1 MAEQKGNQ
9 MTTIGNLLTRDL
21 SRKIEEIIQVDQA
34 DQASVYAEI
43 TEYVATDSI
52 RDQYHDLLKAIAEAP
67 GDPHESVGVWVS
79 GFFGSGKSSFAKNLG
94 YALENRSV
102 LGHKF
107 GELFKQQIGDPRSS
121 ALLDLINA
129 KTPTEV
135 ILFEVAKEADTR
147 KVTQRIAELMYTV
160 LLRELGYSEDFDIAE
175 LEIELEA
182 EGKLPEFVATC
193 KSLLKKDWETVR
205 AGAQKLSRASAI
217 LHELNPKLY
226 PSADSWS
233 HSQRNRDVSISVS
246 KVVKR
251 TFDLWGRRRNGKAL
265 VFIIDEVGQH
275 VARSG
280 DKIED
285 LRATIEEFGKVS
297 KNLLKEGKIIAP
309 CWIVVTSQEK
319 LDEVVA
325 AIDSKRVELAKLQDR
340 FHYRVD
346 LAPSDIREVATKRVL
361 AKKTEAQ
368 KPLRHLFSENQG
380 QLNAALR
387 LERTTRRTD
396 INESDFVNFYP
407 YPPHYIDLCIG
418 IMSGIRLQP
427 GAPRHYGGSNR
438 TIIKQAYEML
448 VSDRTA
454 FAKRPIG
461 ALVTLD
467 KVFELVEGNLSNE
480 KRTDIYQIA
489 ERFKN
494 DPEDHGWALRVAQ
507 AICLLEFIRDLPRTE
522 ANLSAVLVSEVG
534 KATPLVEVEA
544 AIKRLN
550 AAQFIRNTEEGW
562 KLQTAQEKNWET
574 ERRGHLEPK
583 PRERNELARTA
594 LQQVF
599 DEPEFKTF
607 RYQNRSF
614 RISISVDGTSIGDEG
629 ELPLTLSVAE
639 DGDELTK
646 RIEEIR
652 KESQQKSHEN
662 DPYWLFCLTPEIDE
676 LVGQLHASRKM
687 VDKYNQ
693 LSAQQKISPDEAALL
708 QDEKNSKNGYETRLR
723 DKLTEAMER
732 GTGMFQGV
740 QKDATAKGLSE
751 ILKKLFGQVVP
762 YLYPKLQ
769 MGSRS
774 LKGDEAEHILK
785 AADLK
790 ALPNVFYVGD
800 QGLGLVVT
808 EGPKNI
814 VNTNADVAKEVLDYL
829 KSEHS
834 YGNKDS
840 RMGKAL
846 EKRFGGTP
854 YGWERDMLRL
864 ILATL
869 FRAGEIEVT
878 YQGNRF
884 HNYQDPASRTPFTNN
899 TAFKSSLFSP
909 RQSVGLKTLTRAV
922 QQLEDLTGEEVDVE
936 EGAIA
941 TAFKK
946 VAVDELEKLYPLKA
960 TAEAHRLPILSMLSD
975 FQQTLAGIQSSA
987 SDDCV
992 RILTENGKDFGE
1004 TRNKVRKLRE
1014 TLNAE
1019 AIGVLR
1025 QASFA
1030 IEHIWQRLA
1039 SHCPSPEIAKSVEEL
1054 KAVLSSDQF
1063 VDSLSEIEGKTATI
1077 AGAYKQVYLELFE
1090 RRRAAYMKAID
1101 DIKLRPEWEPL
1112 QPVVKD
1118 ESDDAARR
1126 QIEAENARKE
1136 IMANTMLVALIARVG
1151 SDEDRENV
1159 STGKTLGKASLAEM
1173 ETDLVA
1179 VDGLKSSVL
1188 LKLQELS
1195 LSVEPKPVRRLKIAQ
1210 FFSKPIRTQPELD
1223 ATIEKLRESL
1233 QKCIDEEMVIILE

>member
-1 MAEQKGNQ
+1 MADVTGNH
-9 MTTIGNLLTRDL
+9 MKTIGDLLTRDL
-21 SRKIEEIIQVDQA
+21 THKIEEIIQVDQA
-34 DQASVYAEI
+34 DEQSVYSEI
-43 TEYVATDSI
+43 TEYIATDSI
-52 RDQYHDLLKAIAEAP
+52 RDQYHDLFKAIAEAP
-67 GDPHESVGVWVS
+67 SEPHESVGVWVS

-94 YALENRSV
+94 YALENRKV
-102 LGHKF
+102 LGHSF
-107 GELFKQQIGDPRSS
+107 TGLFKQQLLDPAKKDTRIGD
-121 ALLDLINA
+121 LLDLINA
-129 KTPTEV
+129 KTPTQV

-160 LLRELGYSEDFDIAE
+160 LLRELGYAEDFDIAE

-182 EGKLPEFVATC
+182 EGKLPEFIATC
-193 KSLLKKDWETVR
+193 KKLLSKDWEVVR

-217 LHELNPKLY
+217 LHELDKSVYTSP
-226 PSADSWS
+226 DSWA
-233 HSQRNRDVSISVS
+233 HSQRNRDASISVS
-246 KVVKR
+246 KVVRR
-251 TFDLWGRRRNGKAL
+251 TFDLWGRRRPGKAL

-285 LRATIEEFGKVS
+285 LRATIEEFGKVG
-297 KNLLKEGKIIAP
+297 KNLLKEGKIKAP

-340 FHYRVD
+340 FRYRVD

-361 AKKTEAQ
+361 AKKPDAE
-368 KPLRHLFSENQG
+368 KPLKKLFGDNQG
-380 QLNAALR
+380 NLNAALR

-396 INESDFVNFYP
+396 INESDFIHFYP

-454 FAKRPIG
+454 FAKKPIG

-480 KRTDIYQIA
+480 KRTDIYQIS

-494 DPEDHGWALRVAQ
+494 DAEEHGWALRVAK

-522 ANLSAVLVSEVG
+522 ANLAAVLVDGVG
-534 KATPLVEVEA
+534 KPTPLTEVQA
-544 AIKRLN
+544 AVKRLN
-550 AAQFIRNTEEGW
+550 DAQFIRNTEEGW

-583 PRERNELARTA
+583 PRERNELTRAA
-594 LQQVF
+594 LQQIF
-599 DEPEFKTF
+599 DEPEFKTY

-614 RISISVDGTSIGDEG
+614 RIGMTVDGTSIGDEG
-629 ELPLTLSVAE
+629 ELPLTLCVA
-639 DGDELTK
+639 DDADELTK
-646 RIEEIR
+646 RIEDTR
-652 KESQQKSHEN
+652 TESQQKSHEN
-662 DPYWLFCLTPEIDE
+662 DLYWLFCLTPEIDE
-676 LVGQLHASRKM
+676 LVAQLHASRKM

-693 LSAQQKISPDEAALL
+693 LSAQQKISPDEATCL
-708 QDEKNSKNGYETRLR
+708 QDEKSSRNGYETRLR

-732 GTGMFQGV
+732 GTGMFRGV
-740 QKDATAKGLSE
+740 QKDASALGKGLSE

-762 YLYPKLQ
+762 DLYPKLQ

-790 ALPNVFYVGD
+790 ALPNVFY
-800 QGLGLVVT
+800 QNEHGLGLVVK
-808 EGPKNI
+808 EGPKNV
-814 VNTNADVAKEVLDYL
+814 VNTNAPVAKEVLDYL

-834 YGNKDS
+834 YGNKDT

-846 EKRFGGTP
+846 ERRFGGTP

-884 HNYQDPASRTPFTNN
+884 HNYQDPASRSPFTSNP
-899 TAFKSSLFSP
+899 AFRASLFSP
-909 RQSVGLKTLTRAV
+909 RQSVGLKTLTQAV

-946 VAVDELEKLYPLKA
+946 VATEELEKLYPLKA
-960 TAEAHRLPILSMLSD
+960 TAEAHRLPILQMLSEY
-975 FQQTLAGIQSSA
+975 QQTLTGIQSSA

-992 RILTENGKDFGE
+992 RLLTENGKEFGE
-1004 TRNKVRKLRE
+1004 TRDKVRKLRE
-1014 TLNAE
+1014 SLTPD
-1019 AIGVLR
+1019 AIGTLR
-1025 QASFA
+1025 QARQA
-1030 IEHIWQRLA
+1030 TDQVWQRLLPHNPPPELEGTVVKLREILA
-1039 SHCPSPEIAKSVEEL
+1039 SESFL
-1054 KAVLSSDQF
+1054 
-1063 VDSLSEIEGKTATI
+1063 DSWSEIGTKTTALV
-1077 AGAYKQVYLELFE
+1077 GAYRTAYYDLFD
-1090 RRRAAYMKAID
+1090 RRKKAYESAIGEIKNRSEWASLAANNPSMASS
-1101 DIKLRPEWEPL
+1101 LLSPL
-1112 QPVVKD
+1112 LARLGD
-1118 ESDDAARR
+1118 ESDK
-1126 QIEAENARKE
+1126 EAVEGG
-1136 IMANTMLVALIARVG
+1136 T
-1151 SDEDRENV
+1151 S
-1159 STGKTLGKASLAEM
+1159 LGKSSLTEM
-1173 ETDLVA
+1173 ESDIAA
-1179 VDGLKSSVL
+1179 VEALKSSVL
-1188 LKLQELS
+1188 VKLQELS
-1195 LSVEPKPVRRLKIAQ
+1195 IGTEKKAPVRKVRASE
-1210 FFSKPIRTQPELD
+1210 FFNRPIQTQAEL
-1223 ATIEKLRESL
+1223 EKALELIRDSL
-1233 QKCIDEEMVIILE
+1233 QKYIDEGAIIILE

>member
-1 MAEQKGNQ
+1 MKTVGE
-9 MTTIGNLLTRDL
+9 LLTRDL

-34 DQASVYAEI
+34 DEQSVHDEI

-52 RDQYHDLLKAIAEAP
+52 REQYRDVLKAIADAP
-67 GDPHESVGVWVS
+67 SDPQEKVGVWVS

-94 YALENRSV
+94 YALENRTV
-102 LGHKF
+102 LGDKF
-107 GELFKQQIGDPRSS
+107 ADLFKQQLGDPLSS
-121 ALLDLINA
+121 DWLDLINA
-129 KTPTEV
+129 NIPTGV

-182 EGKLPEFVATC
+182 EGKLPEFIATC
-193 KSLLKKDWETVR
+193 KTLLNRDWETVR
-205 AGAQKLSRASAI
+205 AGAQKMSRASAI
-217 LHELNPKLY
+217 LHEIDPKLY
-226 PSADSWS
+226 ATADSWS
-233 HSQRNRDVSISVS
+233 HSQRNRDASISVR
-246 KVVKR
+246 KVVER
-251 TFDLWGRRRNGKAL
+251 TFELWERRRKGNAL

-285 LRATIEEFGKVS
+285 LRATIEEFGRVG
-297 KNLLKEGKIIAP
+297 KNLVKERKIIAP

-340 FHYRVD
+340 FNSVD

-361 AKKTEAQ
+361 AKKDEAE
-368 KPLRHLFSENQG
+368 KPLKELFSSNQG

-396 INESDFVNFYP
+396 INESDFIHFYP

-454 FAKRPIG
+454 FAKKPIG

-489 ERFKN
+489 ERLKG
-494 DPEDHGWALRVAQ
+494 DAEDHGWALRVAK

-522 ANLSAVLVSEVG
+522 ANIAAVLVDEVG
-534 KATPLVEVEA
+534 KSAPLSEVQA
-544 AIKRLN
+544 AIKRLST
-550 AAQFIRNTEEGW
+550 AQFIRNTEEGW

-574 ERRGHLEPK
+574 ERSGYLEPK
-583 PRERNELARTA
+583 PRERNELVRSA
-594 LQQVF
+594 LQKIF

-614 RISISVDGTSIGDEG
+614 RIGISVDGAGIGDEG
-629 ELPLTLSVAE
+629 ELPLALCAADDAE
-639 DGDELTK
+639 DLTK
-646 RIEEIR
+646 RVEDIR
-652 KESQQKSHEN
+652 TDSQQKSHEN
-662 DPYWLFCLTPEIDE
+662 DLYWLFCLTPEIDE
-676 LVGQLHASRKM
+676 LVCQLHASRRM

-693 LSAQQKISPDEAALL
+693 LSAQQKISPDETTCL

-732 GTGMFQGV
+732 GTGMFRGV
-740 QKDATAKGLSE
+740 QKDASALGKGLGE

-762 YLYPKLQ
+762 DLYPKLQ
-769 MGSRS
+769 MGSRP
-774 LKGDEAEHILK
+774 LKGDEAELILK

-790 ALPNVFYVGD
+790 ALPNVFYIGD
-800 QGLGLVVT
+800 HGLGLVIKD
-808 EGPKNI
+808 GPKNV

-840 RMGKAL
+840 RMGKTL
-846 EKRFGGTP
+846 ESRFGGTP

-878 YQGNRF
+878 YQGNRY

-899 TAFKSSLFSP
+899 PAFRSSLFSP
-909 RQSVGLKTLTRAV
+909 RQSVGLKTLTQAV

-941 TAFKK
+941 TALKK
-946 VAVDELEKLYPLKA
+946 VAAEELEKLYPLKA
-960 TAEAHRLPILSMLSD
+960 TAEAHHLPIVDLLSE
-975 FQQTLAGIQSSA
+975 FQHTLAGIQSSA

-992 RILTENGKDFGE
+992 RILTENGSQFAE
-1004 TRNKVRKLRE
+1004 TRDKVRKIRE
-1014 TLNAE
+1014 SLDSK
-1019 AIGVLR
+1019 AIDLLR
-1025 QASFA
+1025 QSRVVT
-1030 IEHIWQRLA
+1030 EQVWQRLA
-1039 SHCPSPEIAKSVEEL
+1039 PHCHSPEIAASVEEL
-1054 KAVLSSDQF
+1054 NKLLGSEQF
-1063 VDSLSEIEGKTATI
+1063 IDSLDDI
-1077 AGAYKQVYLELFE
+1077 AKHTVAVQDAYKKVYIDLFE
-1090 RRRAAYMKAID
+1090 RRKKAYESAIGE
-1101 DIKLRPEWEPL
+1101 IRNRSEWGPLEATNPEQASSMLSPL
-1112 QPVVKD
+1112 
-1118 ESDDAARR
+1118 
-1126 QIEAENARKE
+1126 
-1136 IMANTMLVALIARVG
+1136 TGRVG
-1151 SDEDRENV
+1151 TEEDKEGVAKGV
-1159 STGKTLGKASLAEM
+1159 SLGKASLTEM
-1173 ETDLVA
+1173 ESDLCA
-1179 VDGLKSSVL
+1179 VDGLKASVL
-1188 LKLQELS
+1188 FKLQERS
-1195 LSVEPKPVRRLKIAQ
+1195 IAEKKAPVRKIRVSE
-1210 FFSKPIRTQPELD
+1210 FFNRPIQTQEEL
-1223 ATIEKLRESL
+1223 EKALDLIRDSL
-1233 QKCIDEEMVIILE
+1233 QKCIDEGAIIILE

>member
-1 MAEQKGNQ
+1 MK
-9 MTTIGNLLTRDL
+9 TIGDLLTRDL
-21 SRKIEEIIQVDQA
+21 KRKIEEIIQVDQA
-34 DQASVYAEI
+34 DEQSVHDEI
-43 TEYVATDSI
+43 TEYIATDSI
-52 RDQYHDLLKAIAEAP
+52 RDQYHHLFRAIAEAP
-67 GDPHESVGVWVS
+67 ADPNESVGVWVS

-94 YALENRSV
+94 YALQNRTV
-102 LGHKF
+102 LGTRF
-107 GELFKQQIGDPRSS
+107 ADIFKQQLGDARISD
-121 ALLDLINA
+121 LLDLINT
-129 KTPTEV
+129 KTPTGV

-182 EGKLPEFVATC
+182 EGKLSEFIATC
-193 KSLLKKDWETVR
+193 KTLLNKDWETVR

-217 LHELNPKLY
+217 LNKLDPATY
-226 PSADSWS
+226 PSADSWA
-233 HSQRNRDVSISVS
+233 HAQRNRDASVSVS
-246 KVVKR
+246 KVVER
-251 TFDLWGRRRNGKAL
+251 TFELWGRRRKDKAL

-285 LRATIEEFGKVS
+285 LRATIEEFGKVG
-297 KNLLKEGKIIAP
+297 KNLLKARKIPAP
-309 CWIVVTSQEK
+309 CWVVVTSQEK

-325 AIDSKRVELAKLQDR
+325 AIDSKRVDLAKLQDR

-368 KPLRHLFSENQG
+368 APLKELFSKNQG
-380 QLNAALR
+380 QLNAAVR

-396 INESDFVNFYP
+396 INERDFIDFYP

-448 VSDRTA
+448 VSERTA
-454 FAKRPIG
+454 FATKPVR

-480 KRTDIYQIA
+480 KRTDIHQIA

-494 DPEDHGWALRVAQ
+494 DTQDHGWALRVAK

-522 ANLSAVLVSEVG
+522 ANLAAVLVDEVG
-534 KATPLVEVEA
+534 KATPLSEVQA
-544 AIKRLN
+544 AVARLN

-574 ERRGHLEPK
+574 ERRGYLEPK
-583 PRERNELARTA
+583 PRERNELTRSS
-594 LQQVF
+594 LQQIF
-599 DEPEFKTF
+599 DEPEFKTY

-614 RISISVDGTSIGDEG
+614 RIGIGVDGATVGDEG
-629 ELPLTLSVAE
+629 ELLLTLRVAE
-639 DGDELTK
+639 DADDLTS
-646 RIEEIR
+646 RIEETR
-652 KESQQKSHEN
+652 TESQQKPHEI
-662 DPYWLFCLTPEIDE
+662 DLYWLFCLTPEIDE
-676 LVGQLHASRKM
+676 LAAQLHASRKM
-687 VDKYNQ
+687 VDQYSQ
-693 LSAQQKISPDEAALL
+693 LSAQQKISPDEATCL
-708 QDEKNSKNGYETRLR
+708 QDEKNSKNGYEIRLR
-723 DKLTEAMER
+723 DKLTEAMEG
-732 GTGMFQGV
+732 GTGMFRGV
-740 QKDATAKGLSE
+740 QKDASALGKGLAE
-751 ILKKLFGQVVP
+751 ILKKLFSQVVP
-762 YLYPKLQ
+762 DLYPKLQ

-800 QGLGLVVT
+800 HGLGLVVKD
-808 EGPKNI
+808 GPKNI

-884 HNYQDPASRTPFTNN
+884 HNYQDPASRTPFISNP
-899 TAFKSSLFSP
+899 AFRSSLFSP

-941 TAFKK
+941 SVFKK
-946 VAVDELEKLYPLKA
+946 VAVEELERLYPLKA
-960 TAEAHRLPILSMLSD
+960 TAEAHRLPILPLLSE
-975 FQQTLAGIQSSA
+975 FQQTLLGIQSST

-992 RILTENGKDFGE
+992 RTLTENGANFAE
-1004 TRNKVRKLRE
+1004 TRDKVRRIRE
-1014 TLNAE
+1014 WLDVA
-1019 AIGVLR
+1019 AIALLR
-1025 QASFA
+1025 QARLA
-1030 IEHIWQRLA
+1030 CDQVGQRLQ
-1039 SHCPSPEIAKSVEEL
+1039 SHSPSAEIATKVEEL
-1054 KAVLSSDQF
+1054 KRLLASEHF
-1063 VDSLSEIEGKTATI
+1063 VESWNRI
-1077 AGAYKQVYLELFE
+1077 AGYTESILGTYKDVYLNLFE
-1090 RRRAAYMKAID
+1090 RRKQAYETAIGE
-1101 DIKLRPEWEPL
+1101 IKNRTEWGPL
-1112 QPVVKD
+1112 EATNPAMASSLLIPLVGRVGTDEDKFPVV
-1118 ESDDAARR
+1118 
-1126 QIEAENARKE
+1126 
-1136 IMANTMLVALIARVG
+1136 
-1151 SDEDRENV
+1151 
-1159 STGKTLGKASLAEM
+1159 TGLSLGKASLAEM
-1173 ETDLVA
+1173 ESDLAA
-1179 VDGLKSSVL
+1179 VDALRASVVV
-1188 LKLQELS
+1188 KLQELS
-1195 LSVEPKPVRRLKIAQ
+1195 IGSEKKAPVRRVRVSE
-1210 FFSKPIRTQPELD
+1210 FFNRPIQTQAELD
-1223 ATIEKLRESL
+1223 KALILIRDSL
-1233 QKCIDEEMVIILE
+1233 QKYIDEGAVIILE

>member
-1 MAEQKGNQ
+1 MAEEQANRMK
-9 MTTIGNLLTRDL
+9 TIGDLLTRDL

-34 DQASVYAEI
+34 DEQSVHDEI

-52 RDQYHDLLKAIAEAP
+52 REQYHDLLKAVAEAP
-67 GDPHESVGVWVS
+67 SDPHESVGVWVS

-94 YALENRSV
+94 YALENRTV
-102 LGHKF
+102 LGSKF
-107 GELFKQQIGDPRSS
+107 ANLFKQQLGDIRTS

-129 KTPTEV
+129 KTPTQV

-182 EGKLPEFVATC
+182 EGKLPEFITTC
-193 KSLLKKDWETVR
+193 KTLLNKDWETVR
-205 AGAQKLSRASAI
+205 IGAQKLSRASAI
-217 LHELNPKLY
+217 LHRLDPKLY

-233 HSQRNRDVSISVS
+233 HSQRNRDASISVS

-251 TFDLWGRRRNGKAL
+251 TFELWRRRRKGKAL

-285 LRATIEEFGKVS
+285 LRATIEEFGKVG
-297 KNLLKEGKIIAP
+297 KNLLKERKIIAP

-325 AIDSKRVELAKLQDR
+325 AIDSKRIELAKLQDR
-340 FHYRVD
+340 FRYRVD

-361 AKKTEAQ
+361 AKKTDAE
-368 KPLRHLFSENQG
+368 KTLKKLFSENQG

-396 INESDFVNFYP
+396 INESDFIHFYP

-454 FAKRPIG
+454 FAKKPIG

-489 ERFKN
+489 ERFKD
-494 DPEDHGWALRVAQ
+494 DPQDHGWALRTAK

-522 ANLSAVLVSEVG
+522 ANLAAVLVDEVG
-534 KATPLVEVEA
+534 KATPLGEVQA
-544 AIKRLN
+544 AVKRLN

-583 PRERNELARTA
+583 PRDRNELTRTA
-594 LQQVF
+594 LQQIF

-607 RYQNRSF
+607 RSQNRSF
-614 RISISVDGTSIGDEG
+614 RIGISVDGAGIGDEG
-629 ELPLTLSVAE
+629 ELPLTLCVAE
-639 DGDELTK
+639 DADELTK
-646 RIEEIR
+646 RIEDVR
-652 KESQQKSHEN
+652 TESQQKSHEN
-662 DPYWLFCLTPEIDE
+662 DIYWLFCLTPEIDE

-693 LSAQQKISPDEAALL
+693 LSAQQKISPDEATCL
-708 QDEKNSKNGYETRLR
+708 QDEKNSKNGFETRLR

-732 GTGMFQGV
+732 GTGMFRGV
-740 QKDATAKGLSE
+740 QKDASALGKSLGE

-762 YLYPKLQ
+762 DLYPKLQ
-769 MGSRS
+769 MGSRP

-800 QGLGLVVT
+800 HGLGLVIKD
-808 EGPKNI
+808 GQKNI
-814 VNTNADVAKEVLDYL
+814 VNSNADVAKEVLDYL

-869 FRAGEIEVT
+869 FRAGEVEVT

-884 HNYQDPASRTPFTNN
+884 HNYQDPASRMPFTSNP
-899 TAFKSSLFSP
+899 AFRSSLFSP
-909 RQSVGLKTLTRAV
+909 RQSVGLKTLTQAV

-946 VAVDELEKLYPLKA
+946 VAAEELEKLYPLKA
-960 TAEAHRLPILSMLSD
+960 TAEAHRLPIRSMLSD
-975 FQQTLAGIQSSA
+975 YQQTLMGIQSSA

-1004 TRNKVRKLRE
+1004 TRDKVRKLRE
-1014 TLNAE
+1014 SLNAE

-1025 QASFA
+1025 QARQA
-1030 IEHIWQRLA
+1030 TDQVWQRLA
-1039 SHCPSPEIAKSVEEL
+1039 AHNASPELASTVEKLKHQLDSETFIDSWDDIASGT
-1054 KAVLSSDQF
+1054 KAVMN
-1063 VDSLSEIEGKTATI
+1063 
-1077 AGAYKQVYLELFE
+1077 AYRDAYCELFD
-1090 RRRAAYMKAID
+1090 RRKNSYESAIGEIKNRTEWGPLVANNSSMAAV
-1101 DIKLRPEWEPL
+1101 LLSPL
-1112 QPVVKD
+1112 QGRVGTDEDKESVKRGTSLGQSSLTEM
-1118 ESDDAARR
+1118 ESD
-1126 QIEAENARKE
+1126 
-1136 IMANTMLVALIARVG
+1136 
-1151 SDEDRENV
+1151 
-1159 STGKTLGKASLAEM
+1159 LA
-1173 ETDLVA
+1173 A
-1179 VDGLKSSVL
+1179 VDGLKSSGLV
-1188 LKLQELS
+1188 KLQELS
-1195 LSVEPKPVRRLKIAQ
+1195 IGGEKKAPVRKVRVSE
-1210 FFSKPIRTQPELD
+1210 FFNRPIQTQEELD
-1223 ATIEKLRESL
+1223 KALNLIRDSL
-1233 QKCIDEEMVIILE
+1233 QKYIDEGAIIILE

>member
-1 MAEQKGNQ
+1 MN
-9 MTTIGNLLTRDL
+9 TIGDLLTRDL

-34 DQASVYAEI
+34 DEQSVHDEI
-43 TEYVATDSI
+43 TEYIATDSI
-52 RDQYHDLLKAIAEAP
+52 REQYQHLLKAVADAP

-94 YALENRSV
+94 YALENPTV
-102 LGHKF
+102 LNDKF
-107 GELFKQQIGDPRSS
+107 ADLFKKQLNDKSTS
-121 ALLDLINA
+121 DLLDLINA
-129 KTPTEV
+129 RTPTGV
-135 ILFEVAKEADTR
+135 ILFQVAKEADTR

-160 LLRELGYSEDFDIAE
+160 LLRELGYAEDFDIAE

-182 EGKLPEFVATC
+182 EGKLPEFIATC
-193 KSLLKKDWETVR
+193 RTLHNKDWETVR
-205 AGAQKLSRASAI
+205 TGAQKVSRASAI
-217 LHELNPKLY
+217 LHELDKTTY
-226 PSADSWS
+226 PSAESWA
-233 HSQRNRDVSISVS
+233 HSQRNRDASISVS

-251 TFDLWGRRRNGKAL
+251 TFDLWGRRRKGKAL

-285 LRATIEEFGKVS
+285 LRATIEEFGKVG
-297 KNLLKEGKIIAP
+297 KNLLKEHKIIAP

-346 LAPSDIREVATKRVL
+346 LAPSDIREVATRRVL
-361 AKKTEAQ
+361 AKKPEAE
-368 KPLRHLFSENQG
+368 KPLRKLFSENQG
-380 QLNAALR
+380 LLNDALR
-387 LERTTRRTD
+387 LHRTTRQTL
-396 INESDFVNFYP
+396 INEDDFVHFYP

-454 FAKRPIG
+454 FAKKPVG
-461 ALVTLD
+461 SLVTLD

-494 DPEDHGWALRVAQ
+494 DADDHGWALKVAK

-522 ANLSAVLVSEVG
+522 ANLAAVLVDQVG
-534 KATPLVEVEA
+534 KATPVSEVQA
-544 AIKRLN
+544 AVKRLN
-550 AAQFIRNTEEGW
+550 TAQFIRNTEEGW

-594 LQQVF
+594 LQQIF

-614 RISISVDGTSIGDEG
+614 RINISVDGTSIGDEG
-629 ELPLTLSVAE
+629 ELPLTLCVA
-639 DGDELTK
+639 DDADELTK
-646 RIEEIR
+646 RIEETR
-652 KESQQKSHEN
+652 TESQQKSHEN
-662 DPYWLFCLTPEIDE
+662 DLYWLFCLTPEIDE

-693 LSAQQKISPDEAALL
+693 LSAQQKISPDEATCL

-732 GTGMFQGV
+732 GTGMFRGV
-740 QKDATAKGLSE
+740 QKDASALGKSMSE

-762 YLYPKLQ
+762 DLYPKLQ
-769 MGSRS
+769 MGSRA
-774 LKGDEAEHILK
+774 LKGDEAEQILK

-790 ALPNVFYVGD
+790 ALPQVFYVGD
-800 QGLGLVVT
+800 HGLGLVVKD
-808 EGPKNI
+808 GPKNI
-814 VNTNADVAKEVLDYL
+814 VSTNADVAKEVLDYL

-884 HNYQDPASRTPFTNN
+884 HNFQDPASRTPFTNN
-899 TAFKSSLFSP
+899 PAFRSSLFSP
-909 RQSVGLKTLTRAV
+909 RQSVGLKTLTQSV

-946 VAVDELEKLYPLKA
+946 VAAEELEKLYPLKA
-960 TAEAHRLPILSMLSD
+960 TAEAHRLPILSMLSEY
-975 FQQTLAGIQSSA
+975 QQTLTGIQSSA

-992 RILTENGKDFGE
+992 RILTENGKEFGE
-1004 TRNKVRKLRE
+1004 TRDKVRKLRE
-1014 TLNAE
+1014 SLNAA
-1019 AIGVLR
+1019 AIAVLR
-1025 QASFA
+1025 QARQA
-1030 IEHIWQRLA
+1030 TDQVWQRLVA
-1039 SHCPSPEIAKSVEEL
+1039 HNPSPELSATVETLKTEL
-1054 KAVLSSDQF
+1054 ASEQF
-1063 VDSLSEIEGKTATI
+1063 IDSWGEIVAGTRTVMDAYRTAFCD
-1077 AGAYKQVYLELFE
+1077 LFD
-1090 RRRAAYMKAID
+1090 RRRKAYESAIGEIKNRTEWGALGVNNPSMAAS
-1101 DIKLRPEWEPL
+1101 LLSPL
-1112 QPVVKD
+1112 LGRLGTDEDKETVANGASLGRASLTEM
-1118 ESDDAARR
+1118 ESDLAAV
-1126 QIEAENARKE
+1126 E
-1136 IMANTMLVALIARVG
+1136 
-1151 SDEDRENV
+1151 
-1159 STGKTLGKASLAEM
+1159 
-1173 ETDLVA
+1173 
-1179 VDGLKSSVL
+1179 GLKSSVL
-1188 LKLQELS
+1188 VKLQEMS
-1195 LSVEPKPVRRLKIAQ
+1195 IGSEKKAPVRKVRVSD
-1210 FFSKPIRTQPELD
+1210 FFNRPITTQPELD
-1223 ATIEKLRESL
+1223 NALTLIRDSL
-1233 QKCIDEEMVIILE
+1233 QKYIDEGAIIILE

>member
-1 MAEQKGNQ
+1 MAEEQANRMK
-9 MTTIGNLLTRDL
+9 TIGDLLTRDL

-34 DQASVYAEI
+34 DEQSVHDEI

-52 RDQYHDLLKAIAEAP
+52 REQYHDLLKAVAEAP
-67 GDPHESVGVWVS
+67 SDPHESVGVWVS

-94 YALENRSV
+94 YALENRTV
-102 LGHKF
+102 LGSKF
-107 GELFKQQIGDPRSS
+107 ANLFKQQLGDIRTSD
-121 ALLDLINA
+121 LLDLINA
-129 KTPTEV
+129 KTPTQV

-182 EGKLPEFVATC
+182 EGKLPEFITTC
-193 KSLLKKDWETVR
+193 KTLLNKDWETVR
-205 AGAQKLSRASAI
+205 IGAQKLSRASAI
-217 LHELNPKLY
+217 LHRLDPKLY

-233 HSQRNRDVSISVS
+233 HSQRNRDASISVS

-251 TFDLWGRRRNGKAL
+251 TFELWDRRRRGKAL

-285 LRATIEEFGKVS
+285 LRATIEEFGKVG
-297 KNLLKEGKIIAP
+297 KNLLKERKIIAP

-340 FHYRVD
+340 FRYRVD

-361 AKKTEAQ
+361 AKKTDAE
-368 KPLRHLFSENQG
+368 KTLKKLFSDNQG

-396 INESDFVNFYP
+396 INESDFIHFYP

-454 FAKRPIG
+454 FAKKPIG

-489 ERFKN
+489 ERFKD
-494 DPEDHGWALRVAQ
+494 DPQDHGWALRTAK

-522 ANLSAVLVSEVG
+522 ANLAAVLVDEVG
-534 KATPLVEVEA
+534 KATPLAEVQA
-544 AIKRLN
+544 AVKRLN
-550 AAQFIRNTEEGW
+550 TAQFIRNTEEGW

-574 ERRGHLEPK
+574 ERRGYLEPK
-583 PRERNELARTA
+583 PRDRNELARTA
-594 LQQVF
+594 LQQIF

-607 RYQNRSF
+607 RSQNRSF
-614 RISISVDGTSIGDEG
+614 RISISVDGTGIGDEG
-629 ELPLTLSVAE
+629 ELPLTLCVAE
-639 DGDELTK
+639 DADELTK

-652 KESQQKSHEN
+652 TESQQKSHEN
-662 DPYWLFCLTPEIDE
+662 DIYWLFCLTPEIDE

-693 LSAQQKISPDEAALL
+693 LSAQQKISPDEATCL

-732 GTGMFQGV
+732 GTGMFRGV
-740 QKDATAKGLSE
+740 QKDASALGKSLGE
-751 ILKKLFGQVVP
+751 ILKKLFGQIVP
-762 YLYPKLQ
+762 DLYPKLQ
-769 MGSRS
+769 MGSRP
-774 LKGDEAEHILK
+774 LKGDEAEQILR

-790 ALPNVFYVGD
+790 ALPNVFYPGD
-800 QGLGLVVT
+800 HGLDLVIKD
-808 EGPKNI
+808 GQKNI

-840 RMGKAL
+840 RIGKAL

-869 FRAGEIEVT
+869 FRAGEVEVT

-899 TAFKSSLFSP
+899 PAFRSSLFSP
-909 RQSVGLKTLTRAV
+909 RQSVGLKTLTQAV

-946 VAVDELEKLYPLKA
+946 VAAEELEKLYPLKA
-960 TAEAHRLPILSMLSD
+960 TAEAHRLPIRSMLSD
-975 FQQTLAGIQSSA
+975 YQQTLMGIQSSA

-1004 TRNKVRKLRE
+1004 TRDKVRKLRE
-1014 TLNAE
+1014 SLSAE

-1025 QASFA
+1025 QARQA
-1030 IEHIWQRLA
+1030 TDQVWQRLA
-1039 SHCPSPEIAKSVEEL
+1039 AHNASPELASTVEKLRYQLDSETFIDSWDDIASGT
-1054 KAVLSSDQF
+1054 KAVMN
-1063 VDSLSEIEGKTATI
+1063 
-1077 AGAYKQVYLELFE
+1077 AYRDAYCELFD
-1090 RRRAAYMKAID
+1090 RRKNSYDSAIGEVKNRTEWGPLVANNSSMAAV
-1101 DIKLRPEWEPL
+1101 LLSPL
-1112 QPVVKD
+1112 QGRIGTDEDKESVKRGMSLGQSSLTEM
-1118 ESDDAARR
+1118 ESDLAAV
-1126 QIEAENARKE
+1126 N
-1136 IMANTMLVALIARVG
+1136 
-1151 SDEDRENV
+1151 
-1159 STGKTLGKASLAEM
+1159 
-1173 ETDLVA
+1173 
-1179 VDGLKSSVL
+1179 GLKSSVL
-1188 LKLQELS
+1188 VKLQELS
-1195 LSVEPKPVRRLKIAQ
+1195 IGSEKKAPVRKVRVSE
-1210 FFSKPIRTQPELD
+1210 FFNRPIQTQEELD
-1223 ATIEKLRESL
+1223 KALNLIRDSL
-1233 QKCIDEEMVIILE
+1233 QKYIDEGAIIILE

>member
-1 MAEQKGNQ
+1 MAEENGTKMN
-9 MTTIGNLLTRDL
+9 TIGDLLTRDL
-21 SRKIEEIIQVDQA
+21 TRKIEEIIQVDQA
-34 DQASVYAEI
+34 DEQSVYGEI
-43 TEYVATDSI
+43 TEYIATDSI
-52 RDQYHDLLKAIAEAP
+52 REQYHDLLKAIAEAP
-67 GDPHESVGVWVS
+67 SDPHESVGVWVS

-94 YALENRSV
+94 YALENRTV
-102 LGHKF
+102 LGSKF
-107 GELFKQQIGDPRSS
+107 SDLFKQQLDDTRTGD
-121 ALLDLINA
+121 LLDFINA
-129 KTPTEV
+129 KTPTGV

-182 EGKLPEFVATC
+182 EGKLPEFIAAC
-193 KSLLKKDWETVR
+193 KSLLNKDWGTVR

-217 LHELNPKLY
+217 LHQLDPKLY

-233 HSQRNRDVSISVS
+233 HSQRNRDASISVS

-251 TFDLWGRRRNGKAL
+251 TFELWGRRRKGKAL
-265 VFIIDEVGQH
+265 ALIIDEVGQH
-275 VARSG
+275 VARSS

-285 LRATIEEFGKVS
+285 LRATIEEFGKVG
-297 KNLLKEGKIIAP
+297 KNLLKEHKITAP

-340 FHYRVD
+340 FRYRVD

-361 AKKTEAQ
+361 AKKTEAE
-368 KPLRHLFSENQG
+368 KPLKKLFSENQG

-396 INESDFVNFYP
+396 INETDFIDFYP

-448 VSDRTA
+448 VSNHTA
-454 FAKRPIG
+454 FAKKRIG

-467 KVFELVEGNLSNE
+467 KVFELVNGNLSNE

-494 DPEDHGWALRVAQ
+494 HPEDHGWALRVAK

-522 ANLSAVLVSEVG
+522 ANLAAVLVDEVG
-534 KATPLVEVEA
+534 KAAPLSEVRVA
-544 AIKRLN
+544 VQRLN
-550 AAQFIRNTEEGW
+550 TAQFVRNTEEGW

-583 PRERNELARTA
+583 PRERNELVRTA
-594 LQQVF
+594 LDQVF

-614 RISISVDGTSIGDEG
+614 RIAISVDGTSIGDEG
-629 ELPLTLSVAE
+629 ELPLTLCVAE
-639 DGDELTK
+639 DADELTK
-646 RIEEIR
+646 RIDETR
-652 KESQQKSHEN
+652 TESQQKSHEN
-662 DPYWLFCLTPEIDE
+662 DLYWLFCLTPEIDE

-693 LSAQQKISPDEAALL
+693 LSAQQKISPDEATCL

-732 GTGMFQGV
+732 GTGMFQGK
-740 QKDATAKGLSE
+740 QKDASALGKGLGE
-751 ILKKLFGQVVP
+751 ILKKLFTQVLP
-762 YLYPKLQ
+762 DLYPKLQ
-769 MGSRS
+769 MGSRP
-774 LKGDEAEHILK
+774 LKGDEAEQVLK

-800 QGLGLVVT
+800 HGLGLVVKD
-808 EGPKNI
+808 GHKNV
-814 VNTNADVAKEVLDYL
+814 VNINAPVAKEVLDYL

-869 FRAGEIEVT
+869 FRVGEIEVT
-878 YQGNRF
+878 YQGSRF
-884 HNYQDPASRTPFTNN
+884 HNYQDPASRTPFINN
-899 TAFKSSLFSP
+899 PAFRSSLFSP
-909 RQSVGLKTLTRAV
+909 RQSVGLKTLTQAV

-946 VAVDELEKLYPLKA
+946 VAADELEKLYPLKA
-960 TAEAHRLPILSMLSD
+960 TADAHLLPIRPLLSD
-975 FQQTLAGIQSSA
+975 YQQTLVGIQASA

-992 RILTENGKDFGE
+992 RILTENGPQFAE
-1004 TRNKVRKLRE
+1004 TRDKVREIRE
-1014 TLNAE
+1014 SLDDE
-1019 AIGVLR
+1019 AIALLR
-1025 QASFA
+1025 QSRLAT
-1030 IEHIWQRLA
+1030 EQVWQRLVF
-1039 SHCPSPEIAKSVEEL
+1039 HCPSPHIATSVEEL
-1054 KAVLSSDQF
+1054 KTLLNSVQFIDSLPEIAERTKAVLD
-1063 VDSLSEIEGKTATI
+1063 
-1077 AGAYKQVYLELFE
+1077 AYKHVYVDLFDRRKKAYESAIEEIRNRSEWGPLE
-1090 RRRAAYMKAID
+1090 ATN
-1101 DIKLRPEWEPL
+1101 PG
-1112 QPVVKD
+1112 
-1118 ESDDAARR
+1118 
-1126 QIEAENARKE
+1126 
-1136 IMANTMLVALIARVG
+1136 IASSLLSSLLGRVG
-1151 SDEDRENV
+1151 ADEDKDAVANG
-1159 STGKTLGKASLAEM
+1159 SSLGKASLTEM
-1173 ETDLVA
+1173 ESDLCA

-1188 LKLQELS
+1188 FKLQELS
-1195 LSVEPKPVRRLKIAQ
+1195 IGGEKKAPVRRVRVSE
-1210 FFSKPIRTQPELD
+1210 FFNRPIQTQEELEKTLNLIRD
-1223 ATIEKLRESL
+1223 AL
-1233 QKCIDEEMVIILE
+1233 QKYIDEGAIIILE